1 MLFRSS
7 SILAVQEDDTPLTK
21 SIKVS
26 ILGYLKEKF
35 ADPETN
41 KLLDMASLMDPRFKT
56 TYIAEEKIEDI
67 KLRAMAEMEKMLP
80 DQGDMGHCDLLSLQS
95 RELALP
101 PPRHQGAPLQ
111 HQPLPCYP
119 AHLTFLLRG
128 LGSHGGGGRSVCC
141 RLLPPL
147 QDPDPTLPTLVLWTA
162 RSWALWAVGSPP

>member
-1 MLFRSS
+1 MRSS
-7 SILAVQEDDTPLTK
+7 GMWGPRQGPFLPRSKFDAALRTRPGPGSGVNVLTLLASQYLRHPRAPL
-21 SIKVS
+21 
-26 ILGYLKEKF
+26 E
-35 ADPETN
+35 
-41 KLLDMASLMDPRFKT
+41 
-56 TYIAEEKIEDI
+56 
-67 KLRAMAEMEKMLP
+67 
-80 DQGDMGHCDLLSLQS
+80 QGDMGHCDLLSLQS